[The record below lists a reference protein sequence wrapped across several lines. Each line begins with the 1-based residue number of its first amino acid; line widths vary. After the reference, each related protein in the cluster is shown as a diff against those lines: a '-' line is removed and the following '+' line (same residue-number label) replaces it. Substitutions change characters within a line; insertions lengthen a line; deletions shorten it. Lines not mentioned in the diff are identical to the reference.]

1 MRSVGK
7 IIIPVVESLD
17 LDGEPGEV
25 RVLEGDGRVY
35 IWMENQGQFVLNRGP
50 IGPQGPKGNTGLT
63 GPPGPT
69 GQKGD
74 TGPKGD
80 VGLPGPIGLTGPPGP
95 GLAPG
100 GSVGQRLVK
109 TGAADYATG
118 WEARKRWWQ
127 RPGDNSGDATTTSLT
142 VWSTA
147 KSPVFAVPANG
158 WYRVWASFN
167 LAADKA
173 LTVQGAVMADAN
185 VLRMMNDSLNVK
197 GDFSLFALNPAVQLT
212 AGQQVKIGCRSM
224 SAGTT
229 TFVNSNGVVPM
240 LVVEEIDPPS

>member
-35 IWMENQGQFVLNRGP
+35 IWMEDQGKFVLNRGP
-50 IGPQGPKGNTGLT
+50 VGPQGAQGAQGATGSQ
-63 GPPGPT
+63 GPA
-69 GQKGD
+69 
-74 TGPKGD
+74 
-80 VGLPGPIGLTGPPGP
+80 GP

-100 GSVGQRLVK
+100 GSVGQRLIK
-109 TGAADYATG
+109 TGTADYATG

-127 RPGDNSGDATTTSLT
+127 QAGDNSGDATTNSTT

-147 KSPVFAVPANG
+147 KSPVFVVPANG

-173 LTVQGAVMADAN
+173 MNVQGAVMADAT
-185 VLRMMNDSLNVK
+185 VLRMMNDSLNIK
-197 GDFSLFALNPAVQLT
+197 GDFALFGLNPAVQLT
-212 AGQQVKIGCRSM
+212 AGQQIKIGCRSM
-224 SAGTT
+224 STGTT
-229 TFVNSNGVVPM
+229 TFVNSNGVTPL
-240 LVVEEIDPPS
+240 LVVEEMDPPS